1 MEEKILNKEGPSPQF
16 AALANELTKEQR
28 TSLLKTKEKLEEEK
42 LFAEVEQSEGRILPM
57 PEVAEKWKE
66 QYNGTRYRTG
76 IPDMDD
82 AMKLEEDHE
91 NFSYGLAGG
100 EILAIAGYPGDGKTL
115 LSQTI
120 AANMV
125 DKEGIPVLYFSY
137 EVSPYALWRKF
148 VVMGADDIKDRE
160 MYVMPEKNES
170 GGVEWI
176 EKEIRYAVKKHLVGV
191 VVVDHVGFLTPR
203 SKSMSSSYASN
214 YSTFLTQIIREL
226 KDIAVK
232 YNISIILPVHINKGR
247 GEEPDQ
253 SSIANSSGIAQE
265 VDFVWIMYRLP
276 SENADEIK
284 SGYTK
289 LKMTK
294 NRPGERHPVCYL
306 TKIDGRLQVTDKPI
320 VRPLESKW

>member
-1 MEEKILNKEGPSPQF
+1 MEERVNDGLLPSPEF
-16 AALANELTKEQR
+16 ARLSGELSEEQR
-28 TSLLKTKEKLEEEK
+28 SQLLKAKEKLEEEK
-42 LFAEVEQSEGRILPM
+42 LFAEVEASEGRILPM
-57 PEVAEKWKE
+57 VEVAAKWKE

-76 IPDMDD
+76 IPPLDD
-82 AMKLEEDHE
+82 AMKLEEDNE

-125 DKEGIPVLYFSY
+125 DKEGIPALYFSY

-148 VVMGADDIKDRE
+148 VVMGADGEKDKD

-170 GGVEWI
+170 GGIEWI
-176 EKEIRYAVKKHLVGV
+176 EKEIRYAVKKNLVGV

-203 SKSMSSSYASN
+203 SKTMSASHASN

-284 SGYTK
+284 GSVTK

-306 TKIDGRLQVTDKPI
+306 TKIDGRLKVTDKPI
-320 VRPLESKW
+320 VRPLDSKW